1 MKDKQSFL
9 DLGIVMMMKVI
20 VMIMMMMIMVV
31 IISTMIVMMTM
42 IAMMMM
48 MMMMMKLRSCLY
60 LSLWCFISGG
70 CFLDREGGVSVP
82 TQDQ

>member
-9 DLGIVMMMKVI
+9 DLGIVMMMKVT
-20 VMIMMMMIMVV
+20 V
-31 IISTMIVMMTM
+31 
-42 IAMMMM
+42 MMMM
-48 MMMMMKLRSCLY
+48 MMFMMMEMMMMLMMLMMMKLRSCLH